1 MRLLIILI
9 TICFSAFRAQADN
22 KTLYQQLDSVI
33 AHRADYY
40 VLKDKELKDIKL
52 SAAYITDGEEKLRLY
67 EKLVYGYTPFI
78 YDSAMV
84 YVQKGTHLARQTN
97 NQVYYNKFQ
106 MLKARLYV
114 LRGFYLEAKECL
126 EQLNIPP
133 SDTNQNYL
141 YNCAQCALYFNLNAY
156 CENSEFSEHYKKLF
170 NEYINKA
177 LCYYP
182 KRDAQYY
189 YLKGIQL
196 YYSKG
201 SLHDISTYLK
211 KTMSLSKPNSD
222 MYGMSAYILSKAYR
236 NNKQFELQERYLL
249 LSAMSNVMT
258 STKESMSL
266 QDLGLLL
273 YKNKDVDKAQEYI
286 SLSLK
291 DANGVN
297 NRLRRV
303 ELYNNFNFILS
314 AYADKLELQ
323 AVWHKS
329 ALACITVLL
338 GVVVFIMVY
347 VKRKNR
353 LLKQNEQKLNALTEQ
368 LYNIN
373 SQQAKDNKALTN
385 SNTELTNS
393 NTELTNS
400 NTELSKKNTELT
412 NSNTELTNSN
422 TELSKKNTE
431 LTNSNN
437 ELTNSNTELSKKN
450 TELTNS
456 NTELTNS
463 NSELSKKNT
472 ELTNSNTELTNSNTE
487 LSKKNTEL
495 TNSNTELTNSNTE
508 LSKTNTELTNSNTE
522 LTNSNTELSKKNT
535 ELSKTNTELTNSN
548 TELTNSNTELSKTNT
563 KLSKTNTELSK
574 TNTELS
580 KTNIELSET
589 NIELTNS
596 NTKLSKTNN
605 ELSKTNTELSKT
617 NTDLSNTNTD
627 LSNTNTELS
636 NSNAELANTIAKR
649 ENMANAYINLC
660 YQYIERLDNLRKL
673 VIRKIK
679 ANQQQ
684 ELLSMLSSSKRTVEA
699 NQNFFLQFDKIFLS
713 LYPSFITELNT
724 LLVPEAQIQLQNEDE
739 LTPNL
744 RVAALIRLGI
754 TESAKIAGIL
764 SYSPQ
769 TIYNYR
775 SALKNNAIDK
785 NRFEENLQKLCLTPV
800 RDKK

>member
-40 VLKDKELKDIKL
+40 VLKEKELKDIKL
-52 SAAYITDGEEKLRLY
+52 SAAYITDAEEKLRLY
-67 EKLVYGYTPFI
+67 EKLVHGYTPFI

-114 LRGFYLEAKECL
+114 LRGFYIEAKQCL

-196 YYSKG
+196 YYSNG

-236 NNKQFELQERYLL
+236 KNKQFELQERYLL

-353 LLKQNEQKLNALTEQ
+353 LLKQNEQKLKALTEQ

-393 NTELTNS
+393 NTEL
-400 NTELSKKNTELT
+400 SKT
-412 NSNTELTNSN
+412 NTELTNSN

-431 LTNSNN
+431 LTNSN
-437 ELTNSNTELSKKN
+437 TEH
-450 TELTNS
+450 
-456 NTELTNS
+456 
-463 NSELSKKNT
+463 
-472 ELTNSNTELTNSNTE
+472 TNSNTELTNSNTE

-495 TNSNTELTNSNTE
+495 TNSNTEL
-508 LSKTNTELTNSNTE
+508 SKTNTELTNSNTD
-522 LTNSNTELSKKNT
+522 LSKKNT

-548 TELTNSNTELSKTNT
+548 TELTNSNNELSKTNT

-605 ELSKTNTELSKT
+605 ELSKTNNELSKT

-739 LTPNL
+739 LTPSL

-785 NRFEENLQKLCLTPV
+785 NRFEENLQKLCLV
-800 RDKK
+800 Y

>member
-40 VLKDKELKDIKL
+40 VLKEKELKDIKL
-52 SAAYITDGEEKLRLY
+52 SAAYITDAEEKLRLY
-67 EKLVYGYTPFI
+67 EKLVHGYTPFI

-114 LRGFYLEAKECL
+114 LRGFYIEAKQCF

-196 YYSKG
+196 YYSNG

-236 NNKQFELQERYLL
+236 KNKQFELQERYLL

-314 AYADKLELQ
+314 AYADKLEQQ

-329 ALACITVLL
+329 VLACITVLL

-353 LLKQNEQKLNALTEQ
+353 LLKQNEQKLKALTEQ

-373 SQQAKDNKALTN
+373 SQQAKDNKALTNSNTELTNSNTELSKTNTELTNSYTELSKKNTELTN

-412 NSNTELTNSN
+412 NSNTEL
-422 TELSKKNTE
+422 
-431 LTNSNN
+431 
-437 ELTNSNTELSKKN
+437 
-450 TELTNS
+450 
-456 NTELTNS
+456 
-463 NSELSKKNT
+463 
-472 ELTNSNTELTNSNTE
+472 
-487 LSKKNTEL
+487 
-495 TNSNTELTNSNTE
+495 
-508 LSKTNTELTNSNTE
+508 SKTNTELTNSNTD
-522 LTNSNTELSKKNT
+522 LSKKNT

-548 TELTNSNTELSKTNT
+548 TELTNSNNELSKTNT
-563 KLSKTNTELSK
+563 KLSK

-605 ELSKTNTELSKT
+605 ELSKT

-660 YQYIERLDNLRKL
+660 YQYIERLENLRKL

-713 LYPSFITELNT
+713 LYPSFIKELNT

-739 LTPNL
+739 LTPSL

-785 NRFEENLQKLCLTPV
+785 NRFEENLQKLCLV
-800 RDKK
+800 Y

>member
-33 AHRADYY
+33 DHRADYY

-189 YLKGIQL
+189 YLKGVQL
-196 YYSKG
+196 YYSNG

-353 LLKQNEQKLNALTEQ
+353 LLKQNEKKLKALTEQ

-400 NTELSKKNTELT
+400 NTELSK
-412 NSNTELTNSN
+412 
-422 TELSKKNTE
+422 
-431 LTNSNN
+431 
-437 ELTNSNTELSKKN
+437 
-450 TELTNS
+450 
-456 NTELTNS
+456 
-463 NSELSKKNT
+463 
-472 ELTNSNTELTNSNTE
+472 
-487 LSKKNTEL
+487 
-495 TNSNTELTNSNTE
+495 
-508 LSKTNTELTNSNTE
+508 TNTELTNSNTE
-522 LTNSNTELSKKNT
+522 LTNS
-535 ELSKTNTELTNSN
+535 NTELTNSN

-563 KLSKTNTELSK
+563 KLSKTNT
-574 TNTELS
+574 
-580 KTNIELSET
+580 
-589 NIELTNS
+589 
-596 NTKLSKTNN
+596 

-724 LLVPEAQIQLQNEDE
+724 LLVPEAQIQLQDEDE
-739 LTPNL
+739 LTPSL

-764 SYSPQ
+764 SYSP
-769 TIYNYR
+769 
-775 SALKNNAIDK
+775 
-785 NRFEENLQKLCLTPV
+785 
-800 RDKK
+800 

>member
-40 VLKDKELKDIKL
+40 VLKEKELKDIKL
-52 SAAYITDGEEKLRLY
+52 SAAYITDAEEKLRLY
-67 EKLVYGYTPFI
+67 EKLVHGYTPFI

-114 LRGFYLEAKECL
+114 LRGFYIEAKQCF

-196 YYSKG
+196 YYSNG

-236 NNKQFELQERYLL
+236 KNKQFELQERYLL

-314 AYADKLELQ
+314 AYADKLEQQ

-329 ALACITVLL
+329 VLACITVLL

-353 LLKQNEQKLNALTEQ
+353 LLKQNEQKLKALTEQ

-373 SQQAKDNKALTN
+373 SQQAKDNKALTNSNTELTNSNTELSKTNTELTNSYTELSKKNTELTN

-412 NSNTELTNSN
+412 NSNTEL
-422 TELSKKNTE
+422 
-431 LTNSNN
+431 
-437 ELTNSNTELSKKN
+437 
-450 TELTNS
+450 
-456 NTELTNS
+456 
-463 NSELSKKNT
+463 
-472 ELTNSNTELTNSNTE
+472 
-487 LSKKNTEL
+487 
-495 TNSNTELTNSNTE
+495 
-508 LSKTNTELTNSNTE
+508 SKTNTELTNSNTD
-522 LTNSNTELSKKNT
+522 LSKKNT

-548 TELTNSNTELSKTNT
+548 TELTNSNNELSKTNT

-605 ELSKTNTELSKT
+605 ELSKTNNELSKT

-660 YQYIERLDNLRKL
+660 YQYIERLENLRKL

-713 LYPSFITELNT
+713 LYPSFIKELNT

-739 LTPNL
+739 LTPSL

-785 NRFEENLQKLCLTPV
+785 NRFEENLQKLCLV
-800 RDKK
+800 Y

>member
-22 KTLYQQLDSVI
+22 KSLYQQLDSVI
-33 AHRADYY
+33 AHRAEYY
-40 VLKDKELKDIKL
+40 ALKDKELQDMKL
-52 SAAYITDGEEKLRLY
+52 GATYITDAEEKLRLY
-67 EKLVYGYTPFI
+67 ENLVHGYTPFI

-84 YVQKGTHLARQTN
+84 YVQKGTHLAQQTN
-97 NQVYYNKFQ
+97 HSDYYNKFQ

-114 LRGFYLEAKECL
+114 FRGFYIEAKQCL

-133 SDTNQNYL
+133 SDTHQNYL
-141 YNCAQCALYFNLNAY
+141 YNCAQCALYFSLNAY
-156 CENSEFSEHYKKLF
+156 CGNSEFSEHYKKLF

-189 YLKGIQL
+189 YLKGVQL
-196 YYSKG
+196 YYSNG

-222 MYGMSAYILSKAYR
+222 VYGMSAYILSKAYR
-236 NNKQFELQERYLL
+236 NNKQLELQERYLL
-249 LSAMSNVMT
+249 LSAKSDVMT
-258 STKESMSL
+258 STNESMSL
-266 QDLGLLL
+266 QDLALLL
-273 YKNKDVDKAQEYI
+273 YKNNDVDKAQEYI

-291 DANGVN
+291 DANMTN

-303 ELYNNFNFILS
+303 NLSNNFNVLLS
-314 AYADKLELQ
+314 AYTDKLEQQ

-353 LLKQNEQKLNALTEQ
+353 LLKQNEQKLKALTEQ
-368 LYNIN
+368 LYCIN
-373 SQQAKDNKALTN
+373 SQQKKDNKALA
-385 SNTELTNS
+385 
-393 NTELTNS
+393 
-400 NTELSKKNTELT
+400 
-412 NSNTELTNSN
+412 
-422 TELSKKNTE
+422 
-431 LTNSNN
+431 
-437 ELTNSNTELSKKN
+437 
-450 TELTNS
+450 
-456 NTELTNS
+456 
-463 NSELSKKNT
+463 
-472 ELTNSNTELTNSNTE
+472 
-487 LSKKNTEL
+487 
-495 TNSNTELTNSNTE
+495 
-508 LSKTNTELTNSNTE
+508 
-522 LTNSNTELSKKNT
+522 
-535 ELSKTNTELTNSN
+535 
-548 TELTNSNTELSKTNT
+548 
-563 KLSKTNTELSK
+563 
-574 TNTELS
+574 
-580 KTNIELSET
+580 
-589 NIELTNS
+589 
-596 NTKLSKTNN
+596 
-605 ELSKTNTELSKT
+605 
-617 NTDLSNTNTD
+617 
-627 LSNTNTELS
+627 NTNTEL
-636 NSNAELANTIAKR
+636 ENTIAKR

-724 LLVPEAQIQLQNEDE
+724 LLVPEAQIQLKDENEF
-739 LTPNL
+739 TPPV

-785 NRFEENLQKLCLTPV
+785 NRFEENLQKLCLV
-800 RDKK
+800 Y

>member
-40 VLKDKELKDIKL
+40 VLKEKELKDIKL
-52 SAAYITDGEEKLRLY
+52 SAAYITDAEEKLRLY
-67 EKLVYGYTPFI
+67 EKLVHGYTPFI

-114 LRGFYLEAKECL
+114 LRGFYIEAKQCF

-196 YYSKG
+196 YYSNG

-236 NNKQFELQERYLL
+236 KNKQFELQERYLL

-314 AYADKLELQ
+314 AYADKLEQQ

-329 ALACITVLL
+329 VLACITVLL

-353 LLKQNEQKLNALTEQ
+353 LLKQNEQKLKALTEQ

-400 NTELSKKNTELT
+400 NTELSKTNTELT
-412 NSNTELTNSN
+412 NSNT
-422 TELSKKNTE
+422 
-431 LTNSNN
+431 
-437 ELTNSNTELSKKN
+437 
-450 TELTNS
+450 
-456 NTELTNS
+456 
-463 NSELSKKNT
+463 ELSKKNT

-495 TNSNTELTNSNTE
+495 TNSNTELTNS
-508 LSKTNTELTNSNTE
+508 
-522 LTNSNTELSKKNT
+522 
-535 ELSKTNTELTNSN
+535 
-548 TELTNSNTELSKTNT
+548 
-563 KLSKTNTELSK
+563 
-574 TNTELS
+574 
-580 KTNIELSET
+580 
-589 NIELTNS
+589 
-596 NTKLSKTNN
+596 
-605 ELSKTNTELSKT
+605 NTELSKT

-713 LYPSFITELNT
+713 LYPSFIKELNT

-739 LTPNL
+739 LTPSL

-785 NRFEENLQKLCLTPV
+785 NRFEENLQKLCLV
-800 RDKK
+800 Y

>member
-1 MRLLIILI
+1 MRLLIIFI

-40 VLKDKELKDIKL
+40 VLKEKELKDIKL

-67 EKLVYGYTPFI
+67 EKLVHGYTPFI

-114 LRGFYLEAKECL
+114 LRGFYIEAKECL
-126 EQLNIPP
+126 EKLNIPP

-189 YLKGIQL
+189 YLKGVQL
-196 YYSKG
+196 YYSNG

-236 NNKQFELQERYLL
+236 KNKQFELQERYLL
-249 LSAMSNVMT
+249 LSAMSDVMT

-353 LLKQNEQKLNALTEQ
+353 LLKQNEQKLKALTEQ

-400 NTELSKKNTELT
+400 NTELSKT
-412 NSNTELTNSN
+412 
-422 TELSKKNTE
+422 
-431 LTNSNN
+431 
-437 ELTNSNTELSKKN
+437 
-450 TELTNS
+450 
-456 NTELTNS
+456 
-463 NSELSKKNT
+463 
-472 ELTNSNTELTNSNTE
+472 
-487 LSKKNTEL
+487 
-495 TNSNTELTNSNTE
+495 
-508 LSKTNTELTNSNTE
+508 NTE

-548 TELTNSNTELSKTNT
+548 TELTNSNNELSKTNT

-605 ELSKTNTELSKT
+605 ELSKTNTELSNS
-617 NTDLSNTNTD
+617 NTDLSNTNIE

-660 YQYIERLDNLRKL
+660 YQYIERLENLRKL

-713 LYPSFITELNT
+713 LFPSFITELNT
-724 LLVPEAQIQLQNEDE
+724 LLVPEAQIQLKDENEF
-739 LTPNL
+739 TPPV

-785 NRFEENLQKLCLTPV
+785 NRFEENLQKLCLV
-800 RDKK
+800 Y

>member
-1 MRLLIILI
+1 MRLLIIFI

-67 EKLVYGYTPFI
+67 EKLVHGYTPFI

-114 LRGFYLEAKECL
+114 LRGFYLEAKQCL

-141 YNCAQCALYFNLNAY
+141 YNCAQCVLYFNLNAY

-189 YLKGIQL
+189 YLKGVQL
-196 YYSKG
+196 YYSNG

-236 NNKQFELQERYLL
+236 KNKQFELQERYLL

-353 LLKQNEQKLNALTEQ
+353 LLKQNEKKLKALTEQ

-400 NTELSKKNTELT
+400 NTELSKTNTELT
-412 NSNTELTNSN
+412 NSNT
-422 TELSKKNTE
+422 
-431 LTNSNN
+431 
-437 ELTNSNTELSKKN
+437 
-450 TELTNS
+450 
-456 NTELTNS
+456 
-463 NSELSKKNT
+463 ELSKKNT

-522 LTNSNTELSKKNT
+522 LTNSNTELSKKNTELTNSNTELSKKNTELTNSNTELSKTNTELTNSNTDLSKKNT

-724 LLVPEAQIQLQNEDE
+724 LLVPEAQIQLQDEDE
-739 LTPNL
+739 LTPSL

-785 NRFEENLQKLCLTPV
+785 NRFEENLQKLCLV
-800 RDKK
+800 Y

>member
-40 VLKDKELKDIKL
+40 VLKEKELKDIKL
-52 SAAYITDGEEKLRLY
+52 SAAYITDAEEKLRLY
-67 EKLVYGYTPFI
+67 EKLVHGYTPFI

-114 LRGFYLEAKECL
+114 LRGFYIEAKQCL

-156 CENSEFSEHYKKLF
+156 CENSEFSDHYKKLF

-189 YLKGIQL
+189 YLKGVQL
-196 YYSKG
+196 YYSNG

-236 NNKQFELQERYLL
+236 KNKQFELQERYLL

-353 LLKQNEQKLNALTEQ
+353 LLKQNEKKLKALTEQ

-400 NTELSKKNTELT
+400 NTELSKT
-412 NSNTELTNSN
+412 
-422 TELSKKNTE
+422 
-431 LTNSNN
+431 
-437 ELTNSNTELSKKN
+437 
-450 TELTNS
+450 
-456 NTELTNS
+456 
-463 NSELSKKNT
+463 
-472 ELTNSNTELTNSNTE
+472 
-487 LSKKNTEL
+487 
-495 TNSNTELTNSNTE
+495 
-508 LSKTNTELTNSNTE
+508 NTE

-739 LTPNL
+739 LTPSL

-785 NRFEENLQKLCLTPV
+785 NRFEENLQKLCLV
-800 RDKK
+800 Y

>member
-1 MRLLIILI
+1 MRLLIIFI

-52 SAAYITDGEEKLRLY
+52 SAAYINDGEEKLRLY
-67 EKLVYGYTPFI
+67 EKLVHGYTPFI

-114 LRGFYLEAKECL
+114 LRGFYIEAKECL
-126 EQLNIPP
+126 EKLNIPS

-189 YLKGIQL
+189 YLKGVQL
-196 YYSKG
+196 YYSNG
-201 SLHDISTYLK
+201 SLHDISTCLK
-211 KTMSLSKPNSD
+211 KTMSLTKPNSD

-236 NNKQFELQERYLL
+236 KNKQFELQERYLL

-353 LLKQNEQKLNALTEQ
+353 LLKQNEKKLKALTEQ

-400 NTELSKKNTELT
+400 NTELSKK
-412 NSNTELTNSN
+412 
-422 TELSKKNTE
+422 
-431 LTNSNN
+431 
-437 ELTNSNTELSKKN
+437 
-450 TELTNS
+450 
-456 NTELTNS
+456 
-463 NSELSKKNT
+463 
-472 ELTNSNTELTNSNTE
+472 
-487 LSKKNTEL
+487 
-495 TNSNTELTNSNTE
+495 NTELTNSNTE

-548 TELTNSNTELSKTNT
+548 TELTNSNNELSKTNT

-596 NTKLSKTNN
+596 NTKLSKTNNELSKTNN

-679 ANQQQ
+679 ANQQH
-684 ELLSMLSSSKRTVEA
+684 ELLIMLSSSKRSVEE

-713 LYPSFITELNT
+713 LYPSFVKELNT
-724 LLVPEAQIQLQNEDE
+724 LLVPEAQIQLKDKDE
-739 LTPNL
+739 LTPPL
-744 RVAALIRLGI
+744 RVAALIRLGL

-764 SYSPQ
+764 AYSPQ

-785 NRFEENLQKLCLTPV
+785 NRFEENLQKICLV
-800 RDKK
+800 Y

>member
-1 MRLLIILI
+1 MRLLIIFI

-67 EKLVYGYTPFI
+67 EKLVHGYAPFI

-114 LRGFYLEAKECL
+114 LRGFYVEAKQCL

-196 YYSKG
+196 YYSNG
-201 SLHDISTYLK
+201 SLHDISTYFK

-236 NNKQFELQERYLL
+236 KNKQFELQERYLL
-249 LSAMSNVMT
+249 LSAMSDVMT

-266 QDLGLLL
+266 QDVALLL
-273 YKNKDVDKAQEYI
+273 YKNNDVDKAQEYI

-303 ELYNNFNFILS
+303 DLYNNFNFILS

-353 LLKQNEQKLNALTEQ
+353 LLKQNEQKLKALTEL

-373 SQQAKDNKALTN
+373 SQQAKDNKA
-385 SNTELTNS
+385 
-393 NTELTNS
+393 
-400 NTELSKKNTELT
+400 
-412 NSNTELTNSN
+412 
-422 TELSKKNTE
+422 
-431 LTNSNN
+431 
-437 ELTNSNTELSKKN
+437 
-450 TELTNS
+450 
-456 NTELTNS
+456 
-463 NSELSKKNT
+463 
-472 ELTNSNTELTNSNTE
+472 
-487 LSKKNTEL
+487 L

-522 LTNSNTELSKKNT
+522 LTNSNTELSKKNTELTNSNTELTNSNT

-605 ELSKTNTELSKT
+605 ELSKTNTELSK
-617 NTDLSNTNTD
+617 TNTD

-785 NRFEENLQKLCLTPV
+785 NRFEENLQKLCLV
-800 RDKK
+800 Y

>member
-67 EKLVYGYTPFI
+67 EKLVHGYTPFI

-114 LRGFYLEAKECL
+114 LRGFYIEAKQCL

-182 KRDAQYY
+182 KRDAPYY
-189 YLKGIQL
+189 YLKGVQL
-196 YYSKG
+196 YYSNG

-222 MYGMSAYILSKAYR
+222 IYGMSAYILSKAYR
-236 NNKQFELQERYLL
+236 KNKQFKLQERYLL

-266 QDLGLLL
+266 QDLALLL

-353 LLKQNEQKLNALTEQ
+353 LLKQNEKKLKALTEQ

-400 NTELSKKNTELT
+400 NTELSKT
-412 NSNTELTNSN
+412 
-422 TELSKKNTE
+422 
-431 LTNSNN
+431 
-437 ELTNSNTELSKKN
+437 
-450 TELTNS
+450 
-456 NTELTNS
+456 
-463 NSELSKKNT
+463 
-472 ELTNSNTELTNSNTE
+472 NTELTNSNTE

-508 LSKTNTELTNSNTE
+508 LSK
-522 LTNSNTELSKKNT
+522 K
-535 ELSKTNTELTNSN
+535 NTELTNSN

-713 LYPSFITELNT
+713 LYPSFIKELNT

-739 LTPNL
+739 LTPSL

-785 NRFEENLQKLCLTPV
+785 NRFEENLQKLCLV
-800 RDKK
+800 Y

>member
-52 SAAYITDGEEKLRLY
+52 SAAYINDGEEKLRLY

-84 YVQKGTHLARQTN
+84 YVQKGTHLARKTN

-189 YLKGIQL
+189 YLKGVQL
-196 YYSKG
+196 YYSNG

-353 LLKQNEQKLNALTEQ
+353 LLKQNEKKLKALTEQ

-385 SNTELTNS
+385 S
-393 NTELTNS
+393 
-400 NTELSKKNTELT
+400 
-412 NSNTELTNSN
+412 
-422 TELSKKNTE
+422 
-431 LTNSNN
+431 
-437 ELTNSNTELSKKN
+437 
-450 TELTNS
+450 
-456 NTELTNS
+456 
-463 NSELSKKNT
+463 
-472 ELTNSNTELTNSNTE
+472 
-487 LSKKNTEL
+487 NTEL

-535 ELSKTNTELTNSN
+535 ELTNSNTELSKKNTELTNSNTELSKTNTELTNSNTDLSKKNTELTNSN
-548 TELTNSNTELSKTNT
+548 TELTNSNNELSKTNT

-605 ELSKTNTELSKT
+605 ELSKTNTELSNS

-660 YQYIERLDNLRKL
+660 YQYIERLENLRKL

-785 NRFEENLQKLCLTPV
+785 NRFEENLQKLCLV
-800 RDKK
+800 Y

>member
-1 MRLLIILI
+1 MRILIILI

-52 SAAYITDGEEKLRLY
+52 SAAYITDGEEKLCLY
-67 EKLVYGYTPFI
+67 EKLVHGYTPFI

-84 YVQKGTHLARQTN
+84 YVQKGTHLAQQTN

-114 LRGFYLEAKECL
+114 LRGFYVEAKECL
-126 EQLNIPP
+126 EKLNIPS

-189 YLKGIQL
+189 YLKGVQL
-196 YYSKG
+196 YYSNG

-236 NNKQFELQERYLL
+236 KNKQFELQERYLL

-353 LLKQNEQKLNALTEQ
+353 LLKQNEQKLKALAEQ

-400 NTELSKKNTELT
+400 NTELSKTNTELT
-412 NSNTELTNSN
+412 NSNT
-422 TELSKKNTE
+422 
-431 LTNSNN
+431 
-437 ELTNSNTELSKKN
+437 
-450 TELTNS
+450 
-456 NTELTNS
+456 
-463 NSELSKKNT
+463 ELSKKNT

-508 LSKTNTELTNSNTE
+508 LSKTNTELSKTNTELTNSNTE

-548 TELTNSNTELSKTNT
+548 TELTNSNNELSKTNT

-596 NTKLSKTNN
+596 NTKLSKTNT

-660 YQYIERLDNLRKL
+660 YQYIERLENLRKL

-713 LYPSFITELNT
+713 LFPSFITELNT
-724 LLVPEAQIQLQNEDE
+724 LLVPEAQIQLKDENEF
-739 LTPNL
+739 TPPV

-785 NRFEENLQKLCLTPV
+785 NRFEENLQKLCLV
-800 RDKK
+800 Y

>member
-1 MRLLIILI
+1 MRLLLILI
-9 TICFSAFRAQADN
+9 AICFSAFRAQADN
-22 KTLYQQLDSVI
+22 KSLYQQLDSVI
-33 AHRADYY
+33 AHRAEYY
-40 VLKDKELKDIKL
+40 ALKDKELQDMKL
-52 SAAYITDGEEKLRLY
+52 GATYITDAEEKLRLY
-67 EKLVYGYTPFI
+67 EKLVHGYTPFI

-84 YVQKGTHLARQTN
+84 YVQKGTHLAQQTN
-97 NQVYYNKFQ
+97 HSDYYNKFQ

-114 LRGFYLEAKECL
+114 FRGFYIEAKQCL

-133 SDTNQNYL
+133 SDTHQNYL
-141 YNCAQCALYFNLNAY
+141 YNCAQCALYFSLNAY
-156 CENSEFSEHYKKLF
+156 CGNSEFSEHYKKLF

-189 YLKGIQL
+189 YLKGVQL
-196 YYSKG
+196 YYSNG

-222 MYGMSAYILSKAYR
+222 VYGMSAYILSKAYR
-236 NNKQFELQERYLL
+236 NNKQLELQERYLL
-249 LSAMSNVMT
+249 LSAMSDVMT
-258 STKESMSL
+258 STNESMSL
-266 QDLGLLL
+266 QDLALLL
-273 YKNKDVDKAQEYI
+273 YKNNDVDKAQEYI

-291 DANGVN
+291 DANMTN

-303 ELYNNFNFILS
+303 NLSNNFNVLLS
-314 AYADKLELQ
+314 AYTDKLEQQ

-353 LLKQNEQKLNALTEQ
+353 LLKQNEQKLKALTEQ
-368 LYNIN
+368 LYCIN
-373 SQQAKDNKALTN
+373 SQQKKDNKALA
-385 SNTELTNS
+385 
-393 NTELTNS
+393 
-400 NTELSKKNTELT
+400 
-412 NSNTELTNSN
+412 
-422 TELSKKNTE
+422 
-431 LTNSNN
+431 
-437 ELTNSNTELSKKN
+437 
-450 TELTNS
+450 
-456 NTELTNS
+456 
-463 NSELSKKNT
+463 
-472 ELTNSNTELTNSNTE
+472 
-487 LSKKNTEL
+487 
-495 TNSNTELTNSNTE
+495 
-508 LSKTNTELTNSNTE
+508 
-522 LTNSNTELSKKNT
+522 
-535 ELSKTNTELTNSN
+535 
-548 TELTNSNTELSKTNT
+548 
-563 KLSKTNTELSK
+563 
-574 TNTELS
+574 
-580 KTNIELSET
+580 
-589 NIELTNS
+589 
-596 NTKLSKTNN
+596 
-605 ELSKTNTELSKT
+605 
-617 NTDLSNTNTD
+617 
-627 LSNTNTELS
+627 NTNTEL
-636 NSNAELANTIAKR
+636 ENTIAKR

-724 LLVPEAQIQLQNEDE
+724 LLVPEAQIQLKDENEF
-739 LTPNL
+739 TPPV

-785 NRFEENLQKLCLTPV
+785 NRFEENLQKLCLV
-800 RDKK
+800 Y

>member
-40 VLKDKELKDIKL
+40 VLKEKELKDIKL
-52 SAAYITDGEEKLRLY
+52 SAAYITDAEEKLRLY
-67 EKLVYGYTPFI
+67 EKLVHGYTPFI

-114 LRGFYLEAKECL
+114 LRGFYIEAKQCL

-156 CENSEFSEHYKKLF
+156 CENSEFSDHYKKLF

-189 YLKGIQL
+189 YLKGVQL
-196 YYSKG
+196 YYSNG

-236 NNKQFELQERYLL
+236 KNKQFELQERYLL

-353 LLKQNEQKLNALTEQ
+353 LLKQNEKKLKALTEQ

-400 NTELSKKNTELT
+400 NTELSKTNTELT
-412 NSNTELTNSN
+412 NSNT
-422 TELSKKNTE
+422 
-431 LTNSNN
+431 
-437 ELTNSNTELSKKN
+437 
-450 TELTNS
+450 
-456 NTELTNS
+456 
-463 NSELSKKNT
+463 ELSKKNT

-495 TNSNTELTNSNTE
+495 TNSNTEL
-508 LSKTNTELTNSNTE
+508 SKTNTELTNSNTD
-522 LTNSNTELSKKNT
+522 LSKKNT

-605 ELSKTNTELSKT
+605 ELSKTNTELSKTNTELSKT

-739 LTPNL
+739 LTPSL

-785 NRFEENLQKLCLTPV
+785 NRFEENLQKLCLV
-800 RDKK
+800 Y

>member
-1 MRLLIILI
+1 MRLLIIFI

-67 EKLVYGYTPFI
+67 EKLVHGYTPFI

-84 YVQKGTHLARQTN
+84 YVQKGTHLARKTN

-114 LRGFYLEAKECL
+114 LRGFYLEAKQCL

-133 SDTNQNYL
+133 SDTHKNYL
-141 YNCAQCALYFNLNAY
+141 YNSAQCALYFNLNAY

-189 YLKGIQL
+189 YLKGVQL
-196 YYSKG
+196 YYSNG

-236 NNKQFELQERYLL
+236 KNKQFELQERYLL

-353 LLKQNEQKLNALTEQ
+353 LLKQNEKKLKALTEQ

-400 NTELSKKNTELT
+400 NTELSKT
-412 NSNTELTNSN
+412 NTELTNSN
-422 TELSKKNTE
+422 TELSKK
-431 LTNSNN
+431 
-437 ELTNSNTELSKKN
+437 
-450 TELTNS
+450 
-456 NTELTNS
+456 
-463 NSELSKKNT
+463 
-472 ELTNSNTELTNSNTE
+472 
-487 LSKKNTEL
+487 
-495 TNSNTELTNSNTE
+495 
-508 LSKTNTELTNSNTE
+508 NTELTNSNTE

-627 LSNTNTELS
+627 LSNTNNELS

-785 NRFEENLQKLCLTPV
+785 NRFEENLQKLCLV
-800 RDKK
+800 Y

>member
-52 SAAYITDGEEKLRLY
+52 SAAYITDAEGKLRLY
-67 EKLVYGYTPFI
+67 EKLVHGYTPFI

-84 YVQKGTHLARQTN
+84 YVQKGTHLAQQTN

-114 LRGFYLEAKECL
+114 LRGFYIEAKECL
-126 EQLNIPP
+126 EKLNIPP

-189 YLKGIQL
+189 YLKGVQL
-196 YYSKG
+196 YYSNG

-353 LLKQNEQKLNALTEQ
+353 LLKQNEKKLKALTEQ

-400 NTELSKKNTELT
+400 NTELSKT
-412 NSNTELTNSN
+412 
-422 TELSKKNTE
+422 
-431 LTNSNN
+431 
-437 ELTNSNTELSKKN
+437 
-450 TELTNS
+450 
-456 NTELTNS
+456 
-463 NSELSKKNT
+463 
-472 ELTNSNTELTNSNTE
+472 NTELTNSNTE

-535 ELSKTNTELTNSN
+535 ELTNSNTELTNSNTELSKKNTELSKTNTELTNSN
-548 TELTNSNTELSKTNT
+548 TELTNSNNELSKTNT

-605 ELSKTNTELSKT
+605 ELSKTNNELSNS
-617 NTDLSNTNTD
+617 NTDLSNTNTE

-785 NRFEENLQKLCLTPV
+785 NRFEENLQKLCLV
-800 RDKK
+800 Y

>member
-1 MRLLIILI
+1 MRLLIIFI

-52 SAAYITDGEEKLRLY
+52 SAAYITDAEEKLRLY
-67 EKLVYGYTPFI
+67 EKLIHGYTPFI

-84 YVQKGTHLARQTN
+84 YVQKGTHLAQQTN

-114 LRGFYLEAKECL
+114 LRGFYIEAKQCL

-189 YLKGIQL
+189 YLKGVQL
-196 YYSKG
+196 YYSNG

-236 NNKQFELQERYLL
+236 KNKQFELQERYLL
-249 LSAMSNVMT
+249 LSAMSDVMT

-266 QDLGLLL
+266 QDVALLL
-273 YKNKDVDKAQEYI
+273 YKNNDVDKAQEYI

-303 ELYNNFNFILS
+303 DLYNNFNFILS
-314 AYADKLELQ
+314 AYADKLEVQ

-347 VKRKNR
+347 VRRKNR
-353 LLKQNEQKLNALTEQ
+353 LLKQNEQKLKALTEQ

-400 NTELSKKNTELT
+400 NTELSKTNTELT
-412 NSNTELTNSN
+412 NSNT
-422 TELSKKNTE
+422 
-431 LTNSNN
+431 
-437 ELTNSNTELSKKN
+437 
-450 TELTNS
+450 
-456 NTELTNS
+456 
-463 NSELSKKNT
+463 ELSKKNT

-522 LTNSNTELSKKNT
+522 LSKKNTELTNSNTELSKTNTELTNSNTDLSKKNT

-739 LTPNL
+739 LTPSL

-785 NRFEENLQKLCLTPV
+785 NRFEENLQKLCLV
-800 RDKK
+800 Y

>member
-1 MRLLIILI
+1 MRLLIIFI

-67 EKLVYGYTPFI
+67 EKLVHGYTPFI

-84 YVQKGTHLARQTN
+84 YVQKGTYLARQTN

-114 LRGFYLEAKECL
+114 LRGFYIEAKECL
-126 EQLNIPP
+126 EKLNIPS

-189 YLKGIQL
+189 YLKGVQL
-196 YYSKG
+196 YYSNG
-201 SLHDISTYLK
+201 SLHDISTYFK

-236 NNKQFELQERYLL
+236 KNKQFELQERYLL
-249 LSAMSNVMT
+249 LSAMSDVMT

-266 QDLGLLL
+266 QDVALLL
-273 YKNKDVDKAQEYI
+273 YKNNDVDKAQEYI

-303 ELYNNFNFILS
+303 DLYNNFNFILS

-353 LLKQNEQKLNALTEQ
+353 LLKQNEKKLKALTEQ

-400 NTELSKKNTELT
+400 NTELSKTNTELT
-412 NSNTELTNSN
+412 NSNT
-422 TELSKKNTE
+422 
-431 LTNSNN
+431 
-437 ELTNSNTELSKKN
+437 
-450 TELTNS
+450 
-456 NTELTNS
+456 
-463 NSELSKKNT
+463 ELSKKNT

-522 LTNSNTELSKKNT
+522 LSKKNTELTNSNTELSKTNTELTNSNTDLSKKNT

-596 NTKLSKTNN
+596 NTKLSKTN
-605 ELSKTNTELSKT
+605 TELSNS
-617 NTDLSNTNTD
+617 NTDLSNTNIE

-660 YQYIERLDNLRKL
+660 YQYIERLENLRKL

-713 LYPSFITELNT
+713 LFPSFITELNT
-724 LLVPEAQIQLQNEDE
+724 LLVPEAQIQLKDENEF
-739 LTPNL
+739 TPPV

-785 NRFEENLQKLCLTPV
+785 NRFEENLQKLCLV
-800 RDKK
+800 Y

>member
-52 SAAYITDGEEKLRLY
+52 SVAYITDAEEKLRLY

-84 YVQKGTHLARQTN
+84 YVQKGTHLAQQTN

-114 LRGFYLEAKECL
+114 LRGFYVEAKECL
-126 EQLNIPP
+126 EKLNIPP

-189 YLKGIQL
+189 YLKGVQL
-196 YYSKG
+196 YYSNG
-201 SLHDISTYLK
+201 SLHDISTCFK
-211 KTMSLSKPNSD
+211 KAMSLSKPNSD
-222 MYGMSAYILSKAYR
+222 MYGMSAYILSKAYSK
-236 NNKQFELQERYLL
+236 NKQMELQERYLL
-249 LSAMSNVMT
+249 LSAISNVMT
-258 STKESMSL
+258 PTKESMSL
-266 QDLGLLL
+266 QDVALLL

-353 LLKQNEQKLNALTEQ
+353 LLKQNEKKLKALTEQ

-400 NTELSKKNTELT
+400 NTELSKT
-412 NSNTELTNSN
+412 
-422 TELSKKNTE
+422 
-431 LTNSNN
+431 
-437 ELTNSNTELSKKN
+437 
-450 TELTNS
+450 
-456 NTELTNS
+456 
-463 NSELSKKNT
+463 
-472 ELTNSNTELTNSNTE
+472 NTELTNSNTE

-535 ELSKTNTELTNSN
+535 ELTNSNTELTNSNTELSKKNTELSKTNTELTNSN
-548 TELTNSNTELSKTNT
+548 TELTNSNNELSKTNT

-605 ELSKTNTELSKT
+605 ELSKTNTELSNS
-617 NTDLSNTNTD
+617 NTDLSNTNTE

-724 LLVPEAQIQLQNEDE
+724 LLVPEAQIQLKDENEF
-739 LTPNL
+739 TPPC
-744 RVAALIRLGI
+744 A
-754 TESAKIAGIL
+754 
-764 SYSPQ
+764 
-769 TIYNYR
+769 
-775 SALKNNAIDK
+775 
-785 NRFEENLQKLCLTPV
+785 
-800 RDKK
+800 

>member
-9 TICFSAFRAQADN
+9 TICFSAFLAQADN

-52 SAAYITDGEEKLRLY
+52 SATYITDGEEKLRLY

-114 LRGFYLEAKECL
+114 LRGFYVEAKECL

-196 YYSKG
+196 YYSNG

-222 MYGMSAYILSKAYR
+222 MYGMAAYILSKAYR

-353 LLKQNEQKLNALTEQ
+353 LLKQNEKKLKALTEQ

-400 NTELSKKNTELT
+400 NTELSKTNTELT
-412 NSNTELTNSN
+412 NSNT
-422 TELSKKNTE
+422 
-431 LTNSNN
+431 
-437 ELTNSNTELSKKN
+437 
-450 TELTNS
+450 
-456 NTELTNS
+456 
-463 NSELSKKNT
+463 ELSKKNT

-508 LSKTNTELTNSNTE
+508 LTNSNTELSKKNTELTNSNTE

-713 LYPSFITELNT
+713 LFPSFITELNT
-724 LLVPEAQIQLQNEDE
+724 LLVPEAQIQLQDENE
-739 LTPNL
+739 LTPSL

-785 NRFEENLQKLCLTPV
+785 NRFEENLQKLCLV
-800 RDKK
+800 Y

>member
-9 TICFSAFRAQADN
+9 AICFSAFRAQADN
-22 KTLYQQLDSVI
+22 KSLYQQLDSVI
-33 AHRADYY
+33 AHRAEYY
-40 VLKDKELKDIKL
+40 ALKDKELQDMKL
-52 SAAYITDGEEKLRLY
+52 GATYITDAEEKLRLY
-67 EKLVYGYTPFI
+67 EKLVHGYTPFI

-84 YVQKGTHLARQTN
+84 YVQKGTHLAQQTN
-97 NQVYYNKFQ
+97 HSDYYNKFQ

-114 LRGFYLEAKECL
+114 FRGFYIEAKQCL

-133 SDTNQNYL
+133 SDTHQNYL
-141 YNCAQCALYFNLNAY
+141 YNCAQCALYFSLNAY
-156 CENSEFSEHYKKLF
+156 CGNSEFSEHYKKLF

-189 YLKGIQL
+189 YLKGVQL
-196 YYSKG
+196 YYSNG

-222 MYGMSAYILSKAYR
+222 VYGMSAYILSKAYR
-236 NNKQFELQERYLL
+236 NNKQLELQERYLL
-249 LSAMSNVMT
+249 LSAMSDVMT
-258 STKESMSL
+258 STNESMSL
-266 QDLGLLL
+266 QDLALLI
-273 YKNKDVDKAQEYI
+273 YKNNDVDKAQEYI

-291 DANGVN
+291 DANMTN

-303 ELYNNFNFILS
+303 NLSNNFNVLLS
-314 AYADKLELQ
+314 AYTDKLEQQ

-353 LLKQNEQKLNALTEQ
+353 LLKQHEQKLKALTEQ
-368 LYNIN
+368 LYCIN
-373 SQQAKDNKALTN
+373 SQQKKDNKALA
-385 SNTELTNS
+385 
-393 NTELTNS
+393 
-400 NTELSKKNTELT
+400 
-412 NSNTELTNSN
+412 
-422 TELSKKNTE
+422 
-431 LTNSNN
+431 
-437 ELTNSNTELSKKN
+437 
-450 TELTNS
+450 
-456 NTELTNS
+456 
-463 NSELSKKNT
+463 
-472 ELTNSNTELTNSNTE
+472 
-487 LSKKNTEL
+487 
-495 TNSNTELTNSNTE
+495 
-508 LSKTNTELTNSNTE
+508 
-522 LTNSNTELSKKNT
+522 
-535 ELSKTNTELTNSN
+535 
-548 TELTNSNTELSKTNT
+548 
-563 KLSKTNTELSK
+563 
-574 TNTELS
+574 
-580 KTNIELSET
+580 
-589 NIELTNS
+589 
-596 NTKLSKTNN
+596 
-605 ELSKTNTELSKT
+605 
-617 NTDLSNTNTD
+617 
-627 LSNTNTELS
+627 NTNTEL
-636 NSNAELANTIAKR
+636 ENTIAKR

-684 ELLSMLSSSKRTVEA
+684 ELLSMLSSSKRTEEA

-724 LLVPEAQIQLQNEDE
+724 LLVPEAQIQLKDENEF
-739 LTPNL
+739 TPPV

-785 NRFEENLQKLCLTPV
+785 NRFEENLQKLCLV
-800 RDKK
+800 Y

>member
-1 MRLLIILI
+1 MRLLIIFI

-67 EKLVYGYTPFI
+67 EKLVHGYTPFI

-114 LRGFYLEAKECL
+114 LRGFYIEAKECL
-126 EQLNIPP
+126 EKLNIPS

-189 YLKGIQL
+189 YLKGVQL
-196 YYSKG
+196 YYSNG

-236 NNKQFELQERYLL
+236 KNKQFELQERYLL
-249 LSAMSNVMT
+249 LSAMSDVMT

-353 LLKQNEQKLNALTEQ
+353 LLKQNEKKLKALTEQ

-400 NTELSKKNTELT
+400 NTELSKTNTELT
-412 NSNTELTNSN
+412 NSNT
-422 TELSKKNTE
+422 
-431 LTNSNN
+431 
-437 ELTNSNTELSKKN
+437 
-450 TELTNS
+450 
-456 NTELTNS
+456 
-463 NSELSKKNT
+463 ELSKKNT

-495 TNSNTELTNSNTE
+495 TNSNTD
-508 LSKTNTELTNSNTE
+508 
-522 LTNSNTELSKKNT
+522 LSKKNT

-785 NRFEENLQKLCLTPV
+785 NRFEENLQKLCLV
-800 RDKK
+800 Y

>member
-52 SAAYITDGEEKLRLY
+52 SAAYITDGEEKLCLY
-67 EKLVYGYTPFI
+67 EKLVHGYTPFI

-114 LRGFYLEAKECL
+114 LRGFYIEAKQCL

-189 YLKGIQL
+189 YLKGVQL
-196 YYSKG
+196 YYSNG

-353 LLKQNEQKLNALTEQ
+353 LLKQNEKKLKALTEQ

-393 NTELTNS
+393 NTEL
-400 NTELSKKNTELT
+400 SKT
-412 NSNTELTNSN
+412 
-422 TELSKKNTE
+422 
-431 LTNSNN
+431 
-437 ELTNSNTELSKKN
+437 
-450 TELTNS
+450 
-456 NTELTNS
+456 
-463 NSELSKKNT
+463 
-472 ELTNSNTELTNSNTE
+472 NTELTNSNTE

-508 LSKTNTELTNSNTE
+508 L
-522 LTNSNTELSKKNT
+522 TNSNTELSKK
-535 ELSKTNTELTNSN
+535 NTELTNSN

-660 YQYIERLDNLRKL
+660 YQYIERLENLRKL

-739 LTPNL
+739 LTPSL

-785 NRFEENLQKLCLTPV
+785 NRFEENLQKLCLV
-800 RDKK
+800 Y

>member
-1 MRLLIILI
+1 MRLLIIFI

-33 AHRADYY
+33 AHRVDYY
-40 VLKDKELKDIKL
+40 VLKNKELKDIKL

-67 EKLVYGYTPFI
+67 EKLVHGYTPFI

-84 YVQKGTHLARQTN
+84 YVQKGTHLAQQTN

-114 LRGFYLEAKECL
+114 LRGFYIEAKQCL

-196 YYSKG
+196 YYSNG
-201 SLHDISTYLK
+201 SLHDISTYFK

-236 NNKQFELQERYLL
+236 KNKQFELQERYLL
-249 LSAMSNVMT
+249 LSAMSDVMT

-266 QDLGLLL
+266 QDVALLL
-273 YKNKDVDKAQEYI
+273 YKNNDVDKAQEYI

-303 ELYNNFNFILS
+303 DLYNNFNFILS

-353 LLKQNEQKLNALTEQ
+353 LLKQNEQKLKALTEQ

-400 NTELSKKNTELT
+400 NT
-412 NSNTELTNSN
+412 
-422 TELSKKNTE
+422 
-431 LTNSNN
+431 
-437 ELTNSNTELSKKN
+437 
-450 TELTNS
+450 
-456 NTELTNS
+456 
-463 NSELSKKNT
+463 ELSKKNT

-563 KLSKTNTELSK
+563 KLSKTNTEVSK

-739 LTPNL
+739 LTPSL

-785 NRFEENLQKLCLTPV
+785 NRFEENLQKLCLV
-800 RDKK
+800 Y

>member
-1 MRLLIILI
+1 
-9 TICFSAFRAQADN
+9 
-22 KTLYQQLDSVI
+22 
-33 AHRADYY
+33 
-40 VLKDKELKDIKL
+40 
-52 SAAYITDGEEKLRLY
+52 
-67 EKLVYGYTPFI
+67 
-78 YDSAMV
+78 MV

-114 LRGFYLEAKECL
+114 LRGFYIEAKECL
-126 EQLNIPP
+126 EKLNIPP

-189 YLKGIQL
+189 YLKGVQL
-196 YYSKG
+196 YYSNG

-236 NNKQFELQERYLL
+236 KNKQFELQERYLL

-303 ELYNNFNFILS
+303 DLYNNFNFILS

-338 GVVVFIMVY
+338 GVVGFIMVY
-347 VKRKNR
+347 VKRKNQ
-353 LLKQNEQKLNALTEQ
+353 LLKQNEQKLKALTEQ

-400 NTELSKKNTELT
+400 NTELSKT
-412 NSNTELTNSN
+412 NTELTNSN
-422 TELSKKNTE
+422 TELSKK
-431 LTNSNN
+431 
-437 ELTNSNTELSKKN
+437 
-450 TELTNS
+450 
-456 NTELTNS
+456 
-463 NSELSKKNT
+463 
-472 ELTNSNTELTNSNTE
+472 
-487 LSKKNTEL
+487 
-495 TNSNTELTNSNTE
+495 
-508 LSKTNTELTNSNTE
+508 NTELTNSNTE

-548 TELTNSNTELSKTNT
+548 TELTNSNNELSKTNT

-596 NTKLSKTNN
+596 NTKLSKTNT
-605 ELSKTNTELSKT
+605 ELSKTNTELSK
-617 NTDLSNTNTD
+617 TNTD

-660 YQYIERLDNLRKL
+660 YQYIERLENLRKL

-713 LYPSFITELNT
+713 LFPSFITELNT
-724 LLVPEAQIQLQNEDE
+724 LLVPEAQIQLQDEDE
-739 LTPNL
+739 LTPSL

-775 SALKNNAIDK
+775 SALKNNAID
-785 NRFEENLQKLCLTPV
+785 NSSFGLRMSS
-800 RDKK
+800 

>member
-40 VLKDKELKDIKL
+40 VLKEKELKDIKL
-52 SAAYITDGEEKLRLY
+52 SAAYITDAEEKLRLY
-67 EKLVYGYTPFI
+67 EKLVHGYTPFI

-114 LRGFYLEAKECL
+114 LRGFYIEAKQCL

-196 YYSKG
+196 YYSNG

-236 NNKQFELQERYLL
+236 KNKQFELQERYLL

-291 DANGVN
+291 DANGVT

-353 LLKQNEQKLNALTEQ
+353 LLKQNEQKLKALTEQ

-393 NTELTNS
+393 
-400 NTELSKKNTELT
+400 
-412 NSNTELTNSN
+412 
-422 TELSKKNTE
+422 
-431 LTNSNN
+431 
-437 ELTNSNTELSKKN
+437 
-450 TELTNS
+450 
-456 NTELTNS
+456 
-463 NSELSKKNT
+463 
-472 ELTNSNTELTNSNTE
+472 
-487 LSKKNTEL
+487 
-495 TNSNTELTNSNTE
+495 
-508 LSKTNTELTNSNTE
+508 
-522 LTNSNTELSKKNT
+522 
-535 ELSKTNTELTNSN
+535 
-548 TELTNSNTELSKTNT
+548 
-563 KLSKTNTELSK
+563 
-574 TNTELS
+574 
-580 KTNIELSET
+580 
-589 NIELTNS
+589 
-596 NTKLSKTNN
+596 
-605 ELSKTNTELSKT
+605 NTELSKT

-739 LTPNL
+739 LTPSL

-785 NRFEENLQKLCLTPV
+785 NRFEENLQKLCLV
-800 RDKK
+800 Y

>member
-52 SAAYITDGEEKLRLY
+52 SATYITDGEEKLRLY
-67 EKLVYGYTPFI
+67 EELVYGYTPFI

-84 YVQKGTHLARQTN
+84 YVQKGTHLAQQTN
-97 NQVYYNKFQ
+97 NQVYYNTFQ

-114 LRGFYLEAKECL
+114 LRGFYLEAKQCL

-196 YYSKG
+196 YYSNG

-236 NNKQFELQERYLL
+236 KNKQFELQERYLL
-249 LSAMSNVMT
+249 LSAMSDVMT

-266 QDLGLLL
+266 QDVALLL
-273 YKNKDVDKAQEYI
+273 YKNNDVDKAQEYI

-303 ELYNNFNFILS
+303 DLYNNFNFILS

-347 VKRKNR
+347 VRRKNR
-353 LLKQNEQKLNALTEQ
+353 LLKQNEKKLKALTEQ

-400 NTELSKKNTELT
+400 NTELSKTNTELT
-412 NSNTELTNSN
+412 NSNT
-422 TELSKKNTE
+422 
-431 LTNSNN
+431 
-437 ELTNSNTELSKKN
+437 
-450 TELTNS
+450 
-456 NTELTNS
+456 
-463 NSELSKKNT
+463 ELSKKNT

-522 LTNSNTELSKKNT
+522 LTNSNTELSKKNTELTNSNTELSKKNTELTNSNTELSKTNTELTNSNTDLSKKNT

-617 NTDLSNTNTD
+617 NTGLSNTNTD

-785 NRFEENLQKLCLTPV
+785 NRFEENLQKLCLV
-800 RDKK
+800 Y

>member
-67 EKLVYGYTPFI
+67 EKLVHGYTPFI

-84 YVQKGTHLARQTN
+84 YVQKGTHLAQQTN

-114 LRGFYLEAKECL
+114 LRGFYIEAKQCL

-196 YYSKG
+196 YYSNG

-236 NNKQFELQERYLL
+236 KNKQFELQERYLL
-249 LSAMSNVMT
+249 LSAMSDVMT

-266 QDLGLLL
+266 QDVALLL
-273 YKNKDVDKAQEYI
+273 YKNNDVDKAQEYI

-303 ELYNNFNFILS
+303 DLYNNFNFILS

-347 VKRKNR
+347 VRRKNR
-353 LLKQNEQKLNALTEQ
+353 LLKQNEKKLKALTEQ

-400 NTELSKKNTELT
+400 NTELSKTNTELT
-412 NSNTELTNSN
+412 NSNT
-422 TELSKKNTE
+422 
-431 LTNSNN
+431 
-437 ELTNSNTELSKKN
+437 
-450 TELTNS
+450 
-456 NTELTNS
+456 
-463 NSELSKKNT
+463 ELSKKNT

-495 TNSNTELTNSNTE
+495 TNSNTEL
-508 LSKTNTELTNSNTE
+508 SKTNTELTNSNTD
-522 LTNSNTELSKKNT
+522 LSKKNT

-739 LTPNL
+739 LTPSL

-775 SALKNNAIDK
+775 YALKNNAIDK
-785 NRFEENLQKLCLTPV
+785 NRFEENLQKLCLV
-800 RDKK
+800 Y

>member
-1 MRLLIILI
+1 MRLLIIFI
-9 TICFSAFRAQADN
+9 AICFSAFRAQADN

-67 EKLVYGYTPFI
+67 EKLVHGYTPFI

-114 LRGFYLEAKECL
+114 LRGFYIEAKQCL

-156 CENSEFSEHYKKLF
+156 CENSEFSDHYKKLF

-189 YLKGIQL
+189 YLKGVQL
-196 YYSKG
+196 YYSNG

-236 NNKQFELQERYLL
+236 KNNQFELQERYLL
-249 LSAMSNVMT
+249 LSAMSDVMT

-266 QDLGLLL
+266 QDVALLL
-273 YKNKDVDKAQEYI
+273 YKNNDVDKAQEYI

-303 ELYNNFNFILS
+303 DLYNNFNFILS

-347 VKRKNR
+347 VKRKNQ
-353 LLKQNEQKLNALTEQ
+353 LLKQNEQKLKALTEQ

-400 NTELSKKNTELT
+400 NTELSKT
-412 NSNTELTNSN
+412 NTELTNSN

-431 LTNSNN
+431 LTNSNTV
-437 ELTNSNTELSKKN
+437 LTNSNTELSKTN
-450 TELTNS
+450 TV
-456 NTELTNS
+456 
-463 NSELSKKNT
+463 
-472 ELTNSNTELTNSNTE
+472 LTNSNTELTNSNTE

-495 TNSNTELTNSNTE
+495 TNSNTELSKKNTELTNSNTE
-508 LSKTNTELTNSNTE
+508 LSKTNTELTNSNTD
-522 LTNSNTELSKKNT
+522 LSKKNT

-739 LTPNL
+739 LTPSL

-785 NRFEENLQKLCLTPV
+785 NRFEENLQKLCLV
-800 RDKK
+800 Y

>member
-9 TICFSAFRAQADN
+9 AICFSAFRAQADN
-22 KTLYQQLDSVI
+22 KSLYQQLDSVI
-33 AHRADYY
+33 AHRAEYY
-40 VLKDKELKDIKL
+40 ALKDKELQDMKL
-52 SAAYITDGEEKLRLY
+52 GATYITDAEEKLRLY
-67 EKLVYGYTPFI
+67 EKLVHGYTPFI

-84 YVQKGTHLARQTN
+84 YVQKGTHLAQQTN
-97 NQVYYNKFQ
+97 HSDYYNKFQ

-114 LRGFYLEAKECL
+114 LRGFYIEAKECL
-126 EQLNIPP
+126 EKLNIPS

-141 YNCAQCALYFNLNAY
+141 YNCAQCALYFSLNAY
-156 CENSEFSEHYKKLF
+156 CGNSEFSEHYKKLF

-189 YLKGIQL
+189 YLKGVQL
-196 YYSKG
+196 YYSNG

-222 MYGMSAYILSKAYR
+222 VYGMSAYILSKAYR
-236 NNKQFELQERYLL
+236 NNKQLELQERYLL
-249 LSAMSNVMT
+249 LSAMSDVMT
-258 STKESMSL
+258 STNESMSL
-266 QDLGLLL
+266 QDLALLL
-273 YKNKDVDKAQEYI
+273 YKNNDVDKAQEYI

-291 DANGVN
+291 DANMTN

-303 ELYNNFNFILS
+303 NLSNNFNVLLS
-314 AYADKLELQ
+314 AYTDKLEQQ

-353 LLKQNEQKLNALTEQ
+353 LLKQNEQKLKALTEQ
-368 LYNIN
+368 LYCIN
-373 SQQAKDNKALTN
+373 SQQKKDNKALA
-385 SNTELTNS
+385 
-393 NTELTNS
+393 
-400 NTELSKKNTELT
+400 
-412 NSNTELTNSN
+412 
-422 TELSKKNTE
+422 
-431 LTNSNN
+431 
-437 ELTNSNTELSKKN
+437 
-450 TELTNS
+450 
-456 NTELTNS
+456 
-463 NSELSKKNT
+463 
-472 ELTNSNTELTNSNTE
+472 
-487 LSKKNTEL
+487 
-495 TNSNTELTNSNTE
+495 
-508 LSKTNTELTNSNTE
+508 
-522 LTNSNTELSKKNT
+522 
-535 ELSKTNTELTNSN
+535 
-548 TELTNSNTELSKTNT
+548 
-563 KLSKTNTELSK
+563 
-574 TNTELS
+574 
-580 KTNIELSET
+580 
-589 NIELTNS
+589 
-596 NTKLSKTNN
+596 
-605 ELSKTNTELSKT
+605 
-617 NTDLSNTNTD
+617 
-627 LSNTNTELS
+627 NTNTEL
-636 NSNAELANTIAKR
+636 ENTIAKR

-724 LLVPEAQIQLQNEDE
+724 LLVPEAQIQLKDENEF
-739 LTPNL
+739 TPPV

-785 NRFEENLQKLCLTPV
+785 NRFEENLQKLCLV
-800 RDKK
+800 Y